1 MNTDMAYVVIA
12 EVKPFISRKAQRLIR
27 KIPQRK
33 FMPTLTVLQILETNG
48 ITRMQVFYS
57 EKQALE
63 HAQTLRDCDDVEEVI
78 HYDAEWMDTSAFIS
92 AFQKRLD
99 ENIKKSNFFTPRG
112 DYK

>member
-1 MNTDMAYVVIA
+1 MNTVMAYVAIA
-12 EVKPFISRKAQRLIR
+12 EVKPFTSRKAQRLIR

-57 EKQALE
+57 EEQALK
-63 HAQTLRDCDDVEEVI
+63 HAQTLRDCDDVEDVI
-78 HYDAEWMDTSAFIS
+78 HYDAEWMDTSSFIS
-92 AFQKRLD
+92 AFQKQL
-99 ENIKKSNFFTPRG
+99 NKNLNKSNFFTPRG